1 MGDETV
7 TKASRDLDLRKL
19 EIFYWV
25 AELHSFSLAAEHFSL
40 RQPTVTAHIRSLE
53 EQLGSRLFTRFGG
66 KFDLT
71 PAGWLLYEQAGAVLK
86 LKNQTL
92 AALDRIQGKVEGE
105 LRVGGS
111 NVPGEY
117 ILPGMLGSFVARFP
131 DVRPVLRIGDSAAIV
146 AAILD
151 GAVEL
156 GFTGFRTHERWLSY
170 RKTWQDEMVVAV
182 PANHPWA
189 GLKQLPLQDLGKHPF
204 ISREGGSGTLRS
216 FQQFVVK
223 GGHDPAR
230 LLEVRMELGSTAAVK
245 EALME
250 GLGFSIL
257 SRAAIRREVQHGLIK
272 ELRIKGLDLIRPFY
286 RVTHR
291 ERPLAPVPRAFVQ
304 FLGRLPQPHLW
315 QGVHYS

>member
-1 MGDETV
+1 M

-40 RQPTVTAHIRSLE
+40 RQPTVTAHVRTLE
-53 EQLGSRLFTRFGG
+53 QQLGFKLFTRFGG

-71 PAGWLLYEQAGAVLK
+71 PSGWILYEQAAAVLK

-131 DVRPVLRIGDSAAIV
+131 DVRPALRIGDSAAIV
-146 AAILD
+146 SAILE
-151 GAVEL
+151 GALEL
-156 GFTGFRTHERWLSY
+156 GFTGFRTHDARLSY

-189 GLKQLPLQDLGKHPF
+189 GLKHVPLQDLGKHPF
-204 ISREGGSGTLRS
+204 ISREAGSGTLRS

-223 GGHDPAR
+223 RGHDPER
-230 LLEVRMELGSTAAVK
+230 LLKVGMELGSTAAVK

-257 SRAAIRREVQHGLIK
+257 SRAAIRREVQHGLIE
-272 ELRIKGLDLIRPFY
+272 ELRIEGLDLIRPFY

-291 ERPLAPVPRAFVQ
+291 DRPLAPVPRAFVQ
-304 FLGRLPQPHLW
+304 FLSRAPQARLW
-315 QGVHYS
+315 QGTRYS

>member
-1 MGDETV
+1 MSKV
-7 TKASRDLDLRKL
+7 KRDLDLRKL

-25 AELHSFSLAAEHFSL
+25 AELHSFSLAAEHFAI

-53 EQLGSRLFTRFGG
+53 QQLGSRLFARYGG

-71 PAGWLLYEQAGAVLK
+71 PSGRLLYEQAGAVLK

-117 ILPGMLGSFVARFP
+117 ILPGMLGGFVARFP
-131 DVRPVLRIGDSAAIV
+131 EVRPVLRIGDSAAVV
-146 AAILD
+146 AALLD
-151 GAVEL
+151 GVVEL
-156 GFTGFRTHERWLSY
+156 GFTGFRAHHRWLSY

-204 ISREGGSGTLRS
+204 IARESGSGTLRS
-216 FQQFVVK
+216 FQQLVVR
-223 GGHDPAR
+223 GGHDPDR
-230 LLEVRMELGSTAAVK
+230 LLKVGMELGSNAAVK

-250 GLGFSIL
+250 GHGFSIL
-257 SRAAIRREVQHGLIK
+257 SRAAIRREVRHGLIR
-272 ELRIKGLDLIRPFY
+272 ELRIEGLDLIRPFY

-291 ERPLAPVPRAFVQ
+291 DRPLAPVSRAFLQ
-304 FLGRLPQPHLW
+304 FLSRAPEPHLW
-315 QGVHYS
+315 QANNHS